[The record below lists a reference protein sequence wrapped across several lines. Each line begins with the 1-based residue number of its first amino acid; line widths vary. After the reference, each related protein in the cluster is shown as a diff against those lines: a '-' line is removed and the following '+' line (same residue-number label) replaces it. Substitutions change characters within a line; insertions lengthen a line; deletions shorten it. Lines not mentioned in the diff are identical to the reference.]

1 MILNAVTVFIIHNSQ
16 RVKLY
21 MCILFIAV
29 DQSQEF
35 PLVIAANRDEFHAR
49 PTAVS
54 GFWNNHPHV
63 LAGHDLQA
71 HGTWM
76 GVTRNGKVAAL
87 TNIRAPETIKTDAI
101 SRGGLVADWLI
112 DEAMKQ
118 PTYLNVLRANRHKY
132 NGYNLVYG
140 DVKSLAVYNNFE
152 DTHATLTQGVY
163 GLSNANLTTPWPKVT
178 KGIASL
184 TDYVSQNNQL
194 DTEALFAIIKDEDKA
209 SDHTLP
215 NTGIGYEW
223 EKRLS
228 SIFIQSPEYG
238 TRTSTLLLVNSH
250 QQIHWYERT
259 FNTRGDVVGN
269 QHFIIG

>member
-87 TNIRAPETIKTDAI
+87 TNIRA
-101 SRGGLVADWLI
+101 
-112 DEAMKQ
+112 
-118 PTYLNVLRANRHKY
+118 
-132 NGYNLVYG
+132 
-140 DVKSLAVYNNFE
+140 
-152 DTHATLTQGVY
+152 
-163 GLSNANLTTPWPKVT
+163 
-178 KGIASL
+178 
-184 TDYVSQNNQL
+184 
-194 DTEALFAIIKDEDKA
+194 
-209 SDHTLP
+209 
-215 NTGIGYEW
+215 
-223 EKRLS
+223 
-228 SIFIQSPEYG
+228 
-238 TRTSTLLLVNSH
+238 H
-250 QQIHWYERT
+250 QR
-259 FNTRGDVVGN
+259 
-269 QHFIIG
+269 